1 MMTSAYLRRLRG
13 FSVVELMV
21 SVVIG
26 MLAVMFATRLL
37 ANSEQQKSSSVG
49 SSDTMQNGMLAMF
62 QMNNDAAQAGWG
74 LNDELISGCD
84 TAMQDTQGFQLT
96 ITKRNGADITPLA
109 PVVIADG
116 GLNSDVISMYSGS
129 SPTGMGNE
137 MVTKDY
143 AGGSAITTAS
153 APPYG
158 FAAGDVIVMVP
169 EPSGGRCSMAQLAVL
184 PTRGAGGELSFAA
197 GSGLRFN
204 SGNLGGNTFLSGQAR
219 VYNLGQASRLSFHTW
234 TVVNGRLLL
243 RATDLAGT
251 SQTPQIVVD
260 NVVAIKAQYGFDT
273 NIGDA
278 FKPGSMQVN
287 KWSTSMID
295 ADGNGEVGN
304 PGDYQHVAAIRLA
317 VIARGGIPD
326 KPDPKTG
333 TCSGTTTMQKVFA
346 SNVPLNVPAVPVLV
360 KLSVPGDPMD
370 WTCYRYR
377 SFETIVPIRNSGWR
391 P

>member
-37 ANSEQQKSSSVG
+37 ANSEQQKASSVG
-49 SSDTMQNGMLAMF
+49 SSDSMQNGMLAMY

-96 ITKRNGADITPLA
+96 ITKRNGADVTPLA

-129 SPTGMGNE
+129 SLSGSGNE
-137 MVTKDY
+137 VLVSDY
-143 AGGSAITTAS
+143 AGGDKVTVAS
-153 APPYG
+153 RPPFG
-158 FAAGDVIVMVP
+158 FTAGDVVVVVP
-169 EPSGGRCSMAQLAVL
+169 EPSGGRCSMAQLSVQPAASASGDL
-184 PTRGAGGELSFAA
+184 FFTA

-204 SGNLGGNTFLSGQAR
+204 SGTLGGNVFARGQAR
-219 VYNLGQASRLSFHTW
+219 VYNLGSGSRLSFHTW
-234 TVVNGRLLL
+234 TVVNGRLQL

-273 NIGDA
+273 NTGDA

-287 KWSTSMID
+287 QWSSTMIN
-295 ADGNGEVGN
+295 ADGDGEVGN

-317 VIARGGIPD
+317 VIARGSIPD

-333 TCSGTTTMQKVFA
+333 TCSATSSMMTVFK
-346 SNVPLNVPAVPVLV
+346 SSVPLNVPAAPVTV

-377 SFETIVPIRNSGWR
+377 SFETIIPIRNSGWR

>member
-1 MMTSAYLRRLRG
+1 
-13 FSVVELMV
+13 
-21 SVVIG
+21 
-26 MLAVMFATRLL
+26 
-37 ANSEQQKSSSVG
+37 
-49 SSDTMQNGMLAMF
+49 
-62 QMNNDAAQAGWG
+62 
-74 LNDELISGCD
+74 
-84 TAMQDTQGFQLT
+84 
-96 ITKRNGADITPLA
+96 
-109 PVVIADG
+109 
-116 GLNSDVISMYSGS
+116 
-129 SPTGMGNE
+129 MGNE

-143 AGGSAITTAS
+143 AGGSEITTAS
-153 APPYG
+153 TPPYG

-169 EPSGGRCSMAQLAVL
+169 EPSGGRCSMAQLSSKPTVGDKGVL
-184 PTRGAGGELSFAA
+184 NFVA
-197 GSGLRFN
+197 GSGQRFN
-204 SGNLGGNTFLSGQAR
+204 SGTLGGNTFVHGQAR
-219 VYNLGQASRLSFHTW
+219 VYNLGQGSRLSFHTW

-243 RATDLAGT
+243 SATDLAGT